1 MTGVFHHRAQVGIS
15 QLPDAFHQAEG
26 AARRP
31 CLTDGQLPAGGIEGK
46 IGEKLEKLAQLN
58 QNSDQQRYK

>member
-1 MTGVFHHRAQVGIS
+1 MAFAAGENYRPEELSPHVLD
-15 QLPDAFHQAEG
+15 LPSD
-26 AARRP
+26 R
-31 CLTDGQLPAGGIEGK
+31 GIEGK